1 MSKEYGQAIP
11 KRIVKGK
18 QVDENMFGLISNW
31 GNSNR
36 KQKGNF
42 AHCSESIKHISSVG
56 EDVEK
61 LQNVL

>member
-1 MSKEYGQAIP
+1 
-11 KRIVKGK
+11 
-18 QVDENMFGLISNW
+18 MFGLISNW